1 MSGSKFKLPP
11 IADGRLMS
19 AHDFTNTSSS
29 MEDIFRDPP
38 PPTEDD
44 SLLPF
49 TKRERR
55 GTFKALAS
63 VFVAQR
69 CLAKESAQKWE
80 NELKEVSSEEEQER
94 AEDISFNVNG

>member
-1 MSGSKFKLPP
+1 
-11 IADGRLMS
+11 
-19 AHDFTNTSSS
+19 